1 MIKLLILDVDGVLTD
16 GNKIYDIN
24 HTTVYK
30 KFNDRDFTAIKRFKA
45 GGINVIFVSGD
56 NFNEG
61 MAKKRNIDFYCS
73 RGSDLSLDKSR
84 YLQQFEETYNI
95 PIENMAFV
103 GDDFF
108 DLSIIKKLNYT
119 YCPSNSPR
127 ILKDNCLEV
136 IDVKSGEGVIMK
148 LYDLLNKSG
157 YIKDASEED
166 VLDLDKKE
174 ITSKEM
180 S

>member
-166 VLDLDKKE
+166 VLELDKKE